1 MEFLSLSSS
10 LIIVCI
16 TWALSSQL
24 ISYLRLQRCK
34 NSDVPLIGNSW
45 WEILTC
51 RGLSGKELLVD
62 AYRKYSKNGKAFRMN
77 GALGPQWALPTSVFA
92 QAGKMGTTDLDPYE
106 ANEDFLLIRPFL
118 SGESEDLIP
127 FITKL
132 TRSIPEIIPLLL
144 LETSTAFRQNF
155 APEHHSTEKDQE
167 GWTRTC
173 LYAHVNVSLARI
185 VSRILCGEKYSSDEA
200 WVDNVATFARGIFF
214 SGMLLRRLPRWCHRF
229 VAPWMGT
236 SRQVAVIE
244 SGVTGDVLALVGGD
258 VKGESYERGV
268 LLPMLVEDVRGKKR
282 FEGKG
287 DGELVWG
294 VHNRICRFFF
304 ATVDT
309 TTLTFTHVLYDVI
322 GHRKELYVEPMRKEI
337 RDVWKKFGGVWNR
350 ESLGELKSLDAFMR
364 ESQRLHPL
372 GYTLGSRK
380 VARREGL
387 DFVSKGEDGEKI
399 IHIPFGERIE
409 GLAWA
414 IHQDD
419 VHYDDPGVFNGFRTR
434 DESIAGSNP
443 SEKFM
448 SFGYGRH
455 ACPGRHVALAIEK
468 VMLIEFLMN
477 YDWKEMDR
485 LKDWS
490 FGYNNIPDMAS
501 KVHIRRLSEEEVK
514 KVWE

>member
-1 MEFLSLSSS
+1 MEFLSLYSS
-10 LIIVCI
+10 LVIVFI

-24 ISYLRLQRCK
+24 KSYLRLQRYG
-34 NSDVPLIGNSW
+34 SDAPLVGNSW
-45 WEILTC
+45 WETLTW
-51 RGLSGKELLVD
+51 RGLSGKQLLVN
-62 AYRKYSKNGKAFRMN
+62 AYQKYSKNGKAFRMN

-92 QAGKMGTTDLDPYE
+92 QAGKMGTADLDSYE
-106 ANEDFLLIRPFL
+106 ANEDFLLMRPFI
-118 SGESEDLIP
+118 SAESEDLIA

-132 TRSIPEIIPLLL
+132 TRCIPEIIPLLL
-144 LETSTAFRQNF
+144 SETTTAFRQNF
-155 APEHHSTEKDQE
+155 APGDSKEKDQE

-185 VSRILCGEKYSSDEA
+185 VSRILCGEKYSGDGA

-214 SGMLLRRLPRWCHRF
+214 SGMLLRRLPRWSHRF
-229 VAPWMGT
+229 MAPWMGT

-244 SGVTGDVLALVGGD
+244 RGVTGDVLALVRGD
-258 VKGESYERGV
+258 VKGEDYERGV
-268 LLPMLVEDVRGKKR
+268 VLPMLVEDVRGKKK

-287 DGELVWG
+287 DREVVWG
-294 VHNRICRFFF
+294 VNNRICRFFF

-419 VHYDDPGVFNGFRTR
+419 IHYDNPEVFNGFRTR

-443 SEKFM
+443 SERFM

-455 ACPGRHVALAIEK
+455 ACPGRYVALTIEK
-468 VMLIEFLMN
+468 IMLIEFLMN
-477 YDWKEMDR
+477 YDWKEIDR

-490 FGYNNIPDMAS
+490 FGWNNIPDMAS

-514 KVWE
+514 KLWE